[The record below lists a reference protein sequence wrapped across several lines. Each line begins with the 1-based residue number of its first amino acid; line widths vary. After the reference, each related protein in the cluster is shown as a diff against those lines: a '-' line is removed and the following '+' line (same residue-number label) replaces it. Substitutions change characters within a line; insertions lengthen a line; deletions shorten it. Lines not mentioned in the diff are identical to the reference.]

1 MWLIMAS
8 EIKNE
13 GSFDAFLERMS
24 QKVTPHERSKINHA
38 GMRAF
43 RKDLEDNIR
52 NPDVGRKGSNIMRRE
67 KMIDT
72 LTTTTEGAG
81 RVIIGF
87 SKKGEKAYLARFM
100 NDGWDSKNQYGG
112 PYRHNPGEHFWEKTE
127 KQDKEKVSK
136 IMAERAKKVLDER
149 IGR

>member
-1 MWLIMAS
+1 MAS
-8 EIKNE
+8 EIIVK
-13 GSFDAFLERMS
+13 GKTDDALDFLSKTGTPKERA
-24 QKVTPHERSKINHA
+24 KVNHA
-38 GMRAF
+38 GMKVF
-43 RKDLEDNIR
+43 RKALEDNIR
-52 NPDVGRKGSNIMRRE
+52 NPEVGRKNSDVIRRE
-67 KMIDT
+67 KMINT

-127 KQDKEKVSK
+127 QDDKTKDAVSK
-136 IMAERAKKVLDER
+136 VMKQVAQELLNERM
-149 IGR
+149 GR

>member
-1 MWLIMAS
+1 MAS
-8 EIKNE
+8 EIIVK
-13 GSFDAFLERMS
+13 GKTDDALDVLS
-24 QKVTPHERSKINHA
+24 KVGTPKERSKVNHA
-38 GMRAF
+38 GMRVF
-43 RKDLEDNIR
+43 RKNLEDNIR
-52 NPDVGRKGSNIMRRE
+52 NPDVGRKDSDIMRRE

-112 PYRHNPGEHFWEKTE
+112 PYSHNPGEHFWEKTE
-127 KQDKEKVSK
+127 NDDKTKEAVSK
-136 IMAERAKKVLDER
+136 VMRKIAKEILDER
-149 IGR
+149 VGR